1 MKLSSCRY
9 LVLVLDIV
17 DPSCATQDVHW
28 VKCRFERHSENDNK
42 SCYEFIS
49 ISAAAYMQ
57 LYAALRKARS
67 TFNVTDAR
75 FHCVDSIPFA
85 DARSADFT
93 DSVPVDLGTPF
104 IDDALSLRVSFTER
118 GAAV

>member
-9 LVLVLDIV
+9 LVLVLDITDSGCV
-17 DPSCATQDVHW
+17 TQDLHW
-28 VKCRFERHSENDNK
+28 VKCRFERHSGEDNK
-42 SCYEFIS
+42 SCNEFIS

-57 LYAALRKARS
+57 LFAALRKSRS

-75 FHCVDSIPFA
+75 FHCVESIPFS
-85 DARSADFT
+85 DSRSAPFK

-104 IDDALSLRVSFTER
+104 IDDALSLRVSFIER
-118 GAAV
+118 GAV